1 MGFTHPLV
9 LWLLP
14 LALLPI
20 LLERSHTR
28 SYSWVDMLPSDPLS
42 NLIGLLLKI
51 LATISLISIIF
62 GLAGPHSLEQKVE
75 RIGVG
80 AQLAW

>member
-1 MGFTHPLV
+1 MSFNHPLV

-28 SYSWVDMLPSDPLS
+28 TYSWLAMLPPDPLS
-42 NLIGLLLKI
+42 NFIGLLLKI
-51 LATISLISIIF
+51 LAAVALCCIILGLSLIHI
-62 GLAGPHSLEQKVE
+62 
-75 RIGVG
+75 
-80 AQLAW
+80 